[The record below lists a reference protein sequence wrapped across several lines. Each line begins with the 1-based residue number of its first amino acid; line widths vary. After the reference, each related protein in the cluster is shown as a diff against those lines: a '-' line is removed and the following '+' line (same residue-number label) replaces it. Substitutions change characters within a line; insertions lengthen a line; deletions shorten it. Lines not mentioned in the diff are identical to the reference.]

1 MTRTAVRD
9 AEPTLPRRLR
19 VLWERWHGPL
29 LGLTG
34 LAVLALLVWQARKL
48 DWTAAFVAI
57 REMSP
62 PTLAAAVGLAAL
74 GHANYG
80 CFDLLSQQYLG
91 FRLARWRTWLIAT
104 VSYAFN
110 LNLGSAIGGAGIRW
124 RLYARQG
131 VGPGVIAQV
140 FSLGVFTN
148 WIGYA
153 ALAGS
158 VLVFGQGWFDPGH
171 PADTAGAMAH
181 IAHGVR
187 AWLAGNGPL
196 MVGAVLLALV
206 AAYAAL
212 VLWGQGHEGHLRG
225 HRLHVPTR
233 RLALTQLLVSVSN
246 WALIAAVVWVLLGR
260 EVPYGQVLATQVLA
274 SIVMLMVHVPGGLG
288 VLEAVYLTMLHDA
301 VGAGALLGALLVFR
315 VVYFFVPLL
324 WASVSYGVLERLA
337 SRRRIVVRASDLPP
351 PQTGVTRR

>member
-1 MTRTAVRD
+1 MTRAAVRD
-9 AEPTLPRRLR
+9 AEATSLRRLGA
-19 VLWERWHGPL
+19 LWDRWHKPL
-29 LGLTG
+29 LGLAG

-48 DWTAAFVAI
+48 DWPAAFAAI

-62 PTLAAAVGLAAL
+62 LTLTAAILLAGL

-80 CFDLLSQQYLG
+80 CFDVLSQQYLG

-131 VGPGVIAQV
+131 VRPGVIAQV

-158 VLVFGQGWFDPGH
+158 VLVFGQGWFDPG
-171 PADTAGAMAH
+171 PSAETNGGMAQ
-181 IAHGVR
+181 IAHRVR
-187 AWLAGNGPL
+187 AWLAGDGPL
-196 MVGAVLLALV
+196 IVGAVLLAIV

-212 VLWGQGHEGHLRG
+212 VLWGQGHEGRVRG

-233 RLALTQLLVSVSN
+233 RLALTQVLISVSN
-246 WALIAAVVWVLLGR
+246 WTLIAAVVWVLLGR

-274 SIVMLMVHVPGGLG
+274 SIVMLLVHVPGGLG

-301 VGAGALLGALLVFR
+301 VDAGPLLGGLLVFR

-324 WASVSYGVLERLA
+324 WAGVSYGVLERVA
-337 SRRRIVVRASDLPP
+337 ARRRIVVRARDLPP
-351 PQTGVTRR
+351 PVDG